1 VSTLRRAAACSYGA
15 GAADVVVARRSVRAP
30 VVAVDHRRELWMDQP
45 RPHRNLGI
53 EVLLIATVTGHERDD
68 DVRVTAL
75 RADEGLGV
83 GLAPVDLI

>member
-1 VSTLRRAAACSYGA
+1 
-15 GAADVVVARRSVRAP
+15 
-30 VVAVDHRRELWMDQP
+30 MDQP

-53 EVLLIATVTGHERDD
+53 EVLLIATVTRHERDD